1 MSQDIQLQE
10 SVMIEL
16 GWEPSID
23 AARIDRHRTR
33 GRRDPDW
40 ACPKLRT
47 KGRGGEGDGSRERRE
62 GCGGANRG
70 QAIS

>member
-23 AARIDRHRTR
+23 AAHIGVTAREPVDFIGADLR
-33 GRRDPDW
+33 GKNLDFAAPF
-40 ACPKLRT
+40 
-47 KGRGGEGDGSRERRE
+47 
-62 GCGGANRG
+62 
-70 QAIS
+70 

>member
-23 AARIDRHRTR
+23 AARIRAR

-47 KGRGGEGDGSRERRE
+47 KGRGGEGDGSSE
-62 GCGGANRG
+62 AL
-70 QAIS
+70 